1 MPNEFIE
8 AIKKHQTTFGLNLAD
23 EKIYLLDKYYQLIQE
38 HNEILHLVA
47 PCDAEEFAT
56 RHILESLTMLEFLPN
71 KTRFADIGT
80 GAGLPS
86 IPCLIVREDLR
97 GVLIESKAKKT
108 DFLQNVLAK
117 CKLEKRVKI
126 INKQF
131 DEVRNFDISY
141 VSCRALDKFTQKLP
155 AILKWSGNCSL
166 LFFGGNNLRD
176 ELKKNRVK
184 FKEKTNADVR
194 AKVFVYFKKSSLISI
209 SKLAFRFIFD
219 TIFHYETQ
227 KRKVSQNQ
235 RSCLSRQ

>member
-1 MPNEFIE
+1 MKSEFVKSIE
-8 AIKKHQTTFGLNLAD
+8 KHQENFGLNLSD
-23 EKIYLLDKYYQLIQE
+23 EKIAFLNDYYELIQE

-47 PCDAEEFAT
+47 PSSAEEFAT

-80 GAGLPS
+80 GAGLPA
-86 IPCLIVREDLR
+86 IPCLLVREDLR

-108 DFLQNVLAK
+108 GFLQKVVEK

-131 DEVRNFDISY
+131 EEVRNFDISY

-166 LFFGGNNLRD
+166 LFFGGNNLRE
-176 ELKKNRVK
+176 ELKKHRVK
-184 FKEKTNADVR
+184 FKEKLMPLSEQR
-194 AKVFVYFKKSSLISI
+194 YLFI
-209 SKLAFRFIFD
+209 SKK
-219 TIFHYETQ
+219 TQ
-227 KRKVSQNQ
+227 
-235 RSCLSRQ
+235 